1 MVGWDY
7 KMDQVSEYLI
17 LQEAEWGRIVNNL
30 KSIIP
35 NAQKVFL
42 KPSEKSLKLI
52 GKKLKGKKIKDIE
65 RDAIR
70 RVPGFKK
77 DFAEAKRKVPR
88 LKFVTAGTSRGIAVA
103 TALVSSVTGRSVTDV
118 IKKGEMGVRNAKVL
132 PGPSVVQLVM
142 FGLFV
147 TFIMS
152 IFVTDGAVVMPAIQA
167 ALHVIGLL
175 VLIIGQVI
183 KALLLIFKYLGGKVG
198 VGGGAAGADTPGEDI
213 GSFWDAASQPSDIP
227 GDVGIFNPETAM
239 AWIFKYLGF

>member
-1 MVGWDY
+1 
-7 KMDQVSEYLI
+7 MDQATEYLI

-35 NAQKVFL
+35 NAQSVFL
-42 KPSEKSLKLI
+42 KPNTNRLKLV
-52 GKKLKGKKIKDIE
+52 GKKLKGKKLTDIE
-65 RDAIR
+65 REAIR

-77 DFAEAKRKVPR
+77 DYNEAQKKVPR
-88 LKFVTAGTSRGIAVA
+88 LKFVTAGTSRGVAIA

-132 PGPSVVQLVM
+132 PGPSIVQLVM

-152 IFVTDGAVVMPAIQA
+152 IFFFFFAIIMPAIQA

-183 KALLLIFKYLGGKVG
+183 KALLLIFKYLGGKSG
-198 VGGGAAGADTPGEDI
+198 AGGADVPGEDI

-227 GDVGIFNPETAM
+227 GDVGIFNPESAM
-239 AWIFKYLGF
+239 AWVFKSLGF

>member
-1 MVGWDY
+1 MVGWNY
-7 KMDQVSEYLI
+7 KMDQATEYLI

-42 KPSEKSLKLI
+42 KPSEKTLKLI
-52 GKKLKGKKIKDIE
+52 GKKLKGKKLTDIE
-65 RDAIR
+65 REAIR

-77 DFAEAKRKVPR
+77 DYNEAKKKVPR
-88 LKFVTAGTSRGIAVA
+88 LKFVTSDTTRGVAIA
-103 TALVSSVTGRSVTDV
+103 TALVSSVTGRSVNDV

-132 PGPSVVQLVM
+132 PSPGVVQIVM

-152 IFVTDGAVVMPAIQA
+152 IFLTDGAVVMPAIQT

-175 VLIIGQVI
+175 ILIIGQII
-183 KALLLIFKYLGGKVG
+183 KALLLIYKYLGGRSEV
-198 VGGGAAGADTPGEDI
+198 DTPEEDI
-213 GSFWDAASQPSDIP
+213 GSFWDAASQPSGIP
-227 GDVGIFNPETAM
+227 GDVGIFNPDAAM
-239 AWIFKYLGF
+239 AWVFKALGF